1 MSNQHPFM
9 HFDAIPDYRQQGK
22 VEHKLTD
29 IILLTICAVLS
40 AQDDWKAIHLYGTR
54 WLDFLKRFG
63 DFSHGVPSA
72 ITIARVM
79 GMISATRLQKC
90 FIEWMKSC
98 CEPGKIHEHA
108 RIYRLRSVAGSQILN
123 FMS

>member
-40 AQDDWKAIHLYGTR
+40 GQDD
-54 WLDFLKRFG
+54 
-63 DFSHGVPSA
+63 
-72 ITIARVM
+72 
-79 GMISATRLQKC
+79 
-90 FIEWMKSC
+90 
-98 CEPGKIHEHA
+98 
-108 RIYRLRSVAGSQILN
+108 
-123 FMS
+123 